1 MTDDRS
7 TVDELS
13 ESACWTLLRTA
24 SVGRLAVWVQDHPD
38 IFPINYAVDHG
49 TVVFRSGTGT
59 KVSAALSDSP
69 VALEADG
76 YDEETTEAWSVVV
89 KGNVEEISRGQDLLD
104 TIDLPLFPWQAG
116 DKSRFIRII
125 PTTTSGR
132 RFPIADP
139 SLWLT
144 PLSGVKRASME

>member
-1 MTDDRS
+1 MTNDRS